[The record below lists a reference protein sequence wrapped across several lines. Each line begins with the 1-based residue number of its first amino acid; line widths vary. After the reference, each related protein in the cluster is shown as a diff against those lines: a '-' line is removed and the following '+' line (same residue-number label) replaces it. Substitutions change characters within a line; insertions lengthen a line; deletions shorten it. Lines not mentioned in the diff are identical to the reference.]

1 MKTRL
6 RILPLVMVF
15 AAAGFTF
22 KAGNVFTDISALV
35 RSAEAQEAGAAGN
48 RAGEGDATG
57 GESTGNQDGDNDQ
70 SGASAPIFAVTD
82 PLLMSRS
89 ELDLLQDLANRREQL
104 DAREKQIDMREK
116 LLQATEQRMDGKIER
131 LESLVAQIG
140 ELVQAHEKQ
149 ENAQL
154 RSIVK
159 VYENMKPKRAA
170 KILERLNMD
179 IQIEVAMRMKEVKMA
194 PIMAAMSDEGAR
206 KLTSELAMRAKL
218 PPLDG

>member
-6 RILPLVMVF
+6 RILPLVIVF
-15 AAAGFTF
+15 AAAGLTF
-22 KAGNVFTDISALV
+22 KAGNVFTDISTLV
-35 RSAEAQEAGAAGN
+35 RSAEAQEADAPAEQAGEGGAAG
-48 RAGEGDATG
+48 GEA
-57 GESTGNQDGDNDQ
+57 TGNQDQ
-70 SGASAPIFAVTD
+70 SGASAPSFMVTD

-104 DAREKQIDMREK
+104 DVREKQIDMREK
-116 LLQATEQRMDGKIER
+116 LLQATEQRMDGKIAR

-179 IQIEVAMRMKEVKMA
+179 IQVEVAMRMKEVKMA
-194 PIMAAMSDEGAR
+194 PIMAAMSEEGAR
-206 KLTSELAMRAKL
+206 KLTSELAMRAQL

>member
-22 KAGNVFTDISALV
+22 KVGNVFTDISDLV
-35 RSAEAQEAGAAGN
+35 QSAEAQETDASTGQ
-48 RAGEGDATG
+48 AGEGDAAG
-57 GESTGNQDGDNDQ
+57 GEATGDQEQ
-70 SGASAPIFAVTD
+70 SGASPPPFMVTD

-116 LLQATEQRMDGKIER
+116 LLQATEQRMDSKIEK
-131 LESLVAQIG
+131 LESLVTQIG
-140 ELVQAHEKQ
+140 DLVLAHEKQ

-170 KILERLNMD
+170 KILERLSMD
-179 IQIEVAMRMKEVKMA
+179 IQVEVATRMKEVKMA
-194 PIMAAMSDEGAR
+194 PIMAAMTEERAR
-206 KLTSELAMRAKL
+206 KLTSELATRAKL
-218 PPLDG
+218 PPLEG

>member
-22 KAGNVFTDISALV
+22 KAGNVFTDISDLV
-35 RSAEAQEAGAAGN
+35 RSAEAQEADASAQQADEGGAAG
-48 RAGEGDATG
+48 GEA
-57 GESTGNQDGDNDQ
+57 TGNQDQ
-70 SGASAPIFAVTD
+70 SGASAPSFVVTD

-149 ENAQL
+149 ENEQL

-159 VYENMKPKRAA
+159 VYENMKPKSAA
-170 KILERLNMD
+170 RILERLNMD
-179 IQIEVAMRMKEVKMA
+179 IQVEVAMRMKEVKMA
-194 PIMAAMSDEGAR
+194 PIMAAMTEDGAR
-206 KLTSELAMRAKL
+206 KLTSELATRAQL

>member
-1 MKTRL
+1 MKSRL

-22 KAGNVFTDISALV
+22 KAGNVFTDISDLV
-35 RSAEAQEAGAAGN
+35 QSAEAQEIDASTGQ
-48 RAGEGDATG
+48 AGEGDAAG
-57 GESTGNQDGDNDQ
+57 GEATGDQEQ
-70 SGASAPIFAVTD
+70 SGASPPSFMVTD

-89 ELDLLQDLANRREQL
+89 ELNLLQDLANRREQL
-104 DAREKQIDMREK
+104 DTREKQIDMREK
-116 LLQATEQRMDGKIER
+116 LLQATELRMDSKIER
-131 LESLVAQIG
+131 LESLVTQIG

-149 ENAQL
+149 ENEQL

-194 PIMAAMSDEGAR
+194 PIMAAMTEEGAR
-206 KLTSELAMRAKL
+206 DLTSELATRAKL
-218 PPLDG
+218 PPLEG